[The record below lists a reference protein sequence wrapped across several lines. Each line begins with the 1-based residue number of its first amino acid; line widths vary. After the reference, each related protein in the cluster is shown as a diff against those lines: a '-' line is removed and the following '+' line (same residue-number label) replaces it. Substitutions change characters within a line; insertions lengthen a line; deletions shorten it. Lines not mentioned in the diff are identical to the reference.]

1 MSPTFLD
8 EDRLPLA
15 GVKVLDL
22 AHLMQGPWAAEM
34 LADLG
39 ADVVK
44 VEHVQGGERGRAS
57 GAVTAGGHSA
67 MFLAMNRNKRSIA
80 LDLKRPEGLAVAL
93 ELVEQ
98 ADVLIQNFRPG
109 AIERLG
115 LGWEDVRAVNPRLV
129 YCSASGYGA
138 GAGGRPGQDLL
149 AQART
154 GGMWL
159 AGAADAPPA
168 PAGQFI
174 ADVHSASMLALGAL
188 AALHERTRTGRGRLV
203 EVDLVGAMLHQMT
216 QEIVA
221 EDLAPGAH
229 RGPVPSSP
237 YMEGPYGVY
246 ATSDGYVALSICPVP
261 ELAAALGRP
270 DLAEAFPDAEAAA
283 ARRDDLDH
291 AVAEALAGY
300 TTAAL
305 LERLEDRRIWCSPVN
320 DFAAMRR
327 DPVVGWER
335 RHVRVEHPEAG
346 EILQVLNPLSLDGAR
361 LPVRATA
368 PLHGEHTEEI
378 LTDLGRS
385 PEEVRRLVADRVVAT
400 GRTRA

>member
-1 MSPTFLD
+1 MPPTFL
-8 EDRLPLA
+8 EQDRLPLA

-44 VEHVQGGERGRAS
+44 IEHVHGGERGRAS

-80 LDLKRPEGLAVAL
+80 LDLKRPEGLDVAL
-93 ELVEQ
+93 DLVAQ

-109 AIERLG
+109 TMERLG
-115 LGWEDVRAVNPRLV
+115 LGWEDVHRFNPALV
-129 YCSASGYGA
+129 YCSASGYGPRA
-138 GAGGRPGQDLL
+138 GARPGQDLL
-149 AQART
+149 AQARS

-159 AGAADAPPA
+159 AGTADSPPA

-188 AALHERTRTGRGRLV
+188 AALHERSRTGRGRLV

-221 EDLAPGAH
+221 DDLAPGAR

-246 ATSDGYVALSICPVP
+246 RTADGHLALSICPVP
-261 ELAAALGRP
+261 ELARALGRP
-270 DLAEAFPDAEAAA
+270 ALAEAFPTAEDAA
-283 ARRDDLDH
+283 ARRDDLDV
-291 AVAEALAGY
+291 AVAAVLAER
-300 TTAAL
+300 TTAEL
-305 LERLEDRRIWCSPVN
+305 LDLFESQGIWCAPVN
-320 DFAAMRR
+320 DLAAMRR
-327 DPVVGWER
+327 DPVVGWED
-335 RHVRVEHPEAG
+335 RHVRVAHPEAG

-361 LPVRATA
+361 LPVRAAA
-368 PLHGEHTEEI
+368 PLLGEHTDEI
-378 LTDLGRS
+378 LTGLDRT
-385 PEEVRRLVADRVVAT
+385 PEEVARLRAERVVA
-400 GRTRA
+400 GVAR

>member
-44 VEHVQGGERGRAS
+44 VEHVRGGERGRAS

-67 MFLAMNRNKRSIA
+67 MFLAMNRNKKSLA
-80 LDLKRPEGLAVAL
+80 VDLKHPDGLAVARD
-93 ELVEQ
+93 LVAE

-115 LGWEDVRAVNPRLV
+115 LGWEDVRAINPRLV
-129 YCSASGYGA
+129 YCSASGYGPR
-138 GAGGRPGQDLL
+138 AGGRPGQDLL
-149 AQART
+149 AQARS

-159 AGAADAPPA
+159 AGGADAPPA

-174 ADVHSASMLALGAL
+174 ADVHSASMLVIGAL
-188 AALHERTRTGRGRLV
+188 AALHERSRTGRGRLV
-203 EVDLVGAMLHQMT
+203 EVDLVGSMLHQMT

-221 EDLAPGAH
+221 EDLAPGAR

-246 ATSDGYVALSICPVP
+246 RTADGYLALSICPVP
-261 ELAAALGRP
+261 DLARALGRPELAAA
-270 DLAEAFPDAEAAA
+270 FPTAQDAATH
-283 ARRDDLDH
+283 RDDLTV
-291 AVAEALAGY
+291 AVAAILETR
-300 TTAAL
+300 TTADLIDL
-305 LERLEDRRIWCSPVN
+305 LDGQGIWCSPVN
-320 DFAAMRR
+320 DFAGMQA
-327 DPVVGWER
+327 DPVVGWGD
-335 RHVRVEHPEAG
+335 RHVRVQHPEAG

-361 LPVRATA
+361 LPVRSSA
-368 PLHGEHTEEI
+368 PLLGEHTTEV
-378 LTDLGRS
+378 LAAAGRS
-385 PEEVRRLVADRVVAT
+385 PNQIHRLVAEGVVTT

>member
-1 MSPTFLD
+1 MPPTFLA
-8 EDRLPLA
+8 EDDLPLA
-15 GVKVLDL
+15 GVRVLDL

-44 VEHVQGGERGRAS
+44 IENVQGGERGRAS

-93 ELVEQ
+93 DLVSQ

-109 AIERLG
+109 TMDRLG
-115 LGWEDVRAVNPRLV
+115 LGWEDVRRINPALV

-138 GAGGRPGQDLL
+138 RAGHRPGQDLL

-154 GGMWL
+154 GAMWL
-159 AGAADAPPA
+159 TGAADAPPA
-168 PAGQFI
+168 PAGPFI

-221 EDLAPGAH
+221 DDLAPGAR

-246 ATSDGYVALSICPVP
+246 RTADGYLALSICPVP
-261 ELAAALGRP
+261 ELARALGRLE
-270 DLAEAFPDAEAAA
+270 LAAAFPTAEAAA
-283 ARRDDLDH
+283 ARRDDLDV
-291 AVAEALAGY
+291 AV
-300 TTAAL
+300 AAL
-305 LERLEDRRIWCSPVN
+305 LEERPTAELLDLFDTLGIWCAPVN
-320 DFAAMRR
+320 DLAAMRR
-327 DPVVGWER
+327 DPVVGWPD
-335 RHVRVEHPEAG
+335 RHVRATHPEAG
-346 EILQVLNPLSLDGAR
+346 EILQVLNPLSIDGAR
-361 LPVRATA
+361 LPVRRTA
-368 PLHGEHTEEI
+368 PLVGEHTEEI
-378 LTDLGRS
+378 LAGVGQS
-385 PEEVRRLVADRVVAT
+385 PEQVRRLLADGVAAGPR
-400 GRTRA
+400 R